1 MYLAFL
7 PNILFLYLN
16 LFGGFFCLLH
26 ISGHE
31 IVPNTGANATKFYH
45 FGDQILKISCQIGD

>member
-16 LFGGFFCLLH
+16 LFGGFFCLLL

-31 IVPNTGANATKFYH
+31 IAPNTGANVTKFYH
-45 FGDQILKISCQIGD
+45 FDDQILKISSQIGD

>member
-31 IVPNTGANATKFYH
+31 IAPNTGANVTKLYH